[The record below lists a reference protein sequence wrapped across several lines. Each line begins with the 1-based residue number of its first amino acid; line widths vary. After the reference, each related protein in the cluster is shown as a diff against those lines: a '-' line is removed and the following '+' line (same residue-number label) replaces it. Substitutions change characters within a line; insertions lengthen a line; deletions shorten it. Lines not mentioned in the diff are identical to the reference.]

1 MSDLPNSSEPATPA
15 GETPAETTEGDDQG
29 AALER
34 AAESIDTARE
44 AEGRVAA
51 NDDITTADQSQAGEH
66 SQSPDGEGG
75 RP

>member
-1 MSDLPNSSEPATPA
+1 MSDLPNSSEP
-15 GETPAETTEGDDQG
+15 ETPVETTPENAEGDDQG

-34 AAESIDTARE
+34 AAESIDDARE
-44 AEGRVAA
+44 AEGRVTA
-51 NDDITTADQSQAGEH
+51 NDDITTADEARAGEH

>member
-1 MSDLPNSSEPATPA
+1 MSDQPTPEPNPATPA
-15 GETPAETTEGDDQG
+15 EDDQG

-34 AAESIDTARE
+34 AAESIQE
-44 AEGRVAA
+44 AQEAGGRVVA
-51 NDDITTADQSQAGEH
+51 NDDITTADEARAGEH